1 MNTLTTL
8 KTLALPV
15 AVALLTHGAGA
26 FAVESLANGIKRRA
40 PQGITT
46 RLYACVDK
54 AGDSPDA
61 IGACL
66 SAEKAA
72 QDERLN
78 TTYKTLLGKLNGNA
92 KDALMNAQQAWQDFD
107 TKTAAFESRIYGN
120 GTLNDLQRLEN
131 TIFRRSERANA
142 LDRYAAAANA
152 QSPRLK
158 PRSSST
164 ATCAESPRCSAN
176 PPAR

>member
-15 AVALLTHGAGA
+15 AVALLTHSTGASA
-26 FAVESLANGIKRRA
+26 AESLANGIKRHA

-61 IGACL
+61 IGTCL
-66 SAEKAA
+66 SAEKTA
-72 QDERLN
+72 QDARLN
-78 TTYKTLLGKLNGNA
+78 TAYKTLLGALNGNA
-92 KDALMNAQQAWQDFD
+92 KDALVNAQQTWQDFD

-120 GTLNDLQRLEN
+120 GTLNDLQRQEN
-131 TIFRRSERANA
+131 TIFRLSERANA
-142 LDRYAAAANA
+142 LEKYAAAVKA
-152 QSPRLK
+152 Q
-158 PRSSST
+158 
-164 ATCAESPRCSAN
+164 
-176 PPAR
+176 

>member
-15 AVALLTHGAGA
+15 ALALLTHTAGA
-26 FAVESLANGIKRRA
+26 SAAESLANGIKRRA

-54 AGDSPDA
+54 AGDNPEA

-72 QDERLN
+72 QDARLN
-78 TTYKTLLGKLNGNA
+78 TTYKTLLGKLNGKA
-92 KDALMNAQQAWQDFD
+92 KDALENSQQAWQDFD
-107 TKTAAFESRIYGN
+107 AKTAAFENTVYAK
-120 GTLNDLQRLEN
+120 GTLSDLQRQEN
-131 TIFRRSERANA
+131 DIFRLSERANA
-142 LDRYAAAANA
+142 LDKSLAVKG
-152 QSPRLK
+152 P
-158 PRSSST
+158 
-164 ATCAESPRCSAN
+164 
-176 PPAR
+176 

>member
-8 KTLALPV
+8 KTLALPI
-15 AVALLTHGAGA
+15 AVALLTHSAGA
-26 FAVESLANGIKRRA
+26 FAAESLANGIKRRA

-72 QDERLN
+72 QDARLN
-78 TTYKTLLGKLNGNA
+78 TAYKTLLGTLNGNA

-107 TKTAAFESRIYGN
+107 TKTTALESRIYSN
-120 GTLNDLQRLEN
+120 GALNDLQRLEN
-131 TIFRRSERANA
+131 TTFRLSERANA
-142 LDRYAAAANA
+142 LEKYAAAAKA
-152 QSPRLK
+152 Q
-158 PRSSST
+158 
-164 ATCAESPRCSAN
+164 
-176 PPAR
+176 